1 MLTKTTFNNMF
12 KIVIIT
18 VNYYQELSSQRISKY
33 KPMATQISLTFL
45 IRALNICELLRLN
58 I

>member
-1 MLTKTTFNNMF
+1 MLTKITLNNMF

-18 VNYYQELSSQRISKY
+18 VDYYQELFSQQISKY
-33 KPMATQISLTFL
+33 KPMATQITLTLL